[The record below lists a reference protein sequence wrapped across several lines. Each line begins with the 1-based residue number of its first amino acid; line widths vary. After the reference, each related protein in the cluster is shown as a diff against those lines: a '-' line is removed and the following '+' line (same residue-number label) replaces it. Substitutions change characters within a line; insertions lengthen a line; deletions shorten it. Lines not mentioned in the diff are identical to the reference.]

1 MCPIFV
7 GSVDNFFNRL
17 KENKDPY
24 LISFQSCIFVW
35 IPNLKVKYL
44 IVYFE
49 DILEMLER
57 TV

>member
-7 GSVDNFFNRL
+7 GSVDNFCKRR

-24 LISFQSCIFVW
+24 LISFQSFILVW
-35 IPNLKVKYL
+35 MPNMKVKYL
-44 IVYFE
+44 IVYFG
-49 DILEMLER
+49 DILEILER